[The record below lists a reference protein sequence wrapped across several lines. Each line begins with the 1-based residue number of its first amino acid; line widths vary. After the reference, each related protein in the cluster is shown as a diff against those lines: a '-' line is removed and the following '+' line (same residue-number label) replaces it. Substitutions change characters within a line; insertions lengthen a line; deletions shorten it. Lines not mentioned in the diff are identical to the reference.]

1 MPISPDLVNIP
12 QKILNEISKVVVGKD
27 DVKELMLAALLSEGH
42 ILIEGL
48 PGTAKTLLA
57 KTFARSIAGEFKRVQ
72 FTPDLLPSDITGY
85 YFYTPDGSSKFL
97 PGPVFANVVLADE
110 LNRTTARTQSAML
123 EVMQEAQVTVEG
135 KTHQVPQPFMVIA
148 TQIPYGFE
156 GTSQLTEVQSDRFM
170 FRAWSGYLDREQE
183 SKVLANID
191 YIDRLDVKAVASL
204 GNIAKAQEAVKT
216 VFVSDGVRDYITLI
230 ADSLRKNQDVSMAP
244 SSRGTGAL
252 YKGSR
257 AVAFMRGRDYVIPD
271 DVKLLAIPVLE
282 HRIRVKSEAEIDGV
296 TPLSLAEK
304 TMKEVP
310 VPKAD

>member
-1 MPISPDLVNIP
+1 MPISPDLVSIP
-12 QKILNEISKVVVGKD
+12 QKILGEISKVVVGKD

-72 FTPDLLPSDITGY
+72 FTPDLLPSDITGF
-85 YFYTPDGSSKFL
+85 YFYTPDGNSKFL

-135 KTHQVPQPFMVIA
+135 RTHQVPQPFIVIA

-170 FRAWSGYLDREQE
+170 FRAWSGYLDRAQE
-183 SKVLANID
+183 SEVLANID
-191 YIDRLDVKAVASL
+191 FIDRLNVNPVASL
-204 GNIAKAQEAVKT
+204 KEIASAREAVRT
-216 VFVSDGVRDYITLI
+216 IFVSDGIRDYITMI
-230 ADSLRKNQDVSMAP
+230 ADSLRRNPDVFVAP
-244 SSRGTGAL
+244 SSRATGAL
-252 YKGSR
+252 YKGAR
-257 AVAFMRGRDYVIPD
+257 AIAFMRGRDYAIPD
-271 DVKLLAIPVLE
+271 DVKMLAMPVLE
-282 HRIRVKSEAEIDGV
+282 HRIRIKPEAEIDGV
-296 TPLSLAEK
+296 TALSLVERV
-304 TMKEVP
+304 MKEIP

>member
-1 MPISPDLVNIP
+1 MPISPDLVSIP
-12 QKILNEISKVVVGKD
+12 QKILGEISKVVVGKD

-72 FTPDLLPSDITGY
+72 FTPDLLPSDITGF
-85 YFYTPDGSSKFL
+85 YFYTPDGNSKFL

-135 KTHQVPQPFMVIA
+135 RTHQVPQPFIVIA

-170 FRAWSGYLDREQE
+170 FRAWSGYLDRAQE
-183 SKVLANID
+183 SEVLANID
-191 YIDRLDVKAVASL
+191 FIDRLNVNPVASL
-204 GNIAKAQEAVKT
+204 KEIASAREAVRT
-216 VFVSDGVRDYITLI
+216 IFVSDGIRDYITMI
-230 ADSLRKNQDVSMAP
+230 ADSLRRNPDVFVAP
-244 SSRGTGAL
+244 SSRATGAL
-252 YKGSR
+252 YKGAR
-257 AVAFMRGRDYVIPD
+257 AIAFMRGRDYAIPD
-271 DVKLLAIPVLE
+271 DVKMLAMPVLE
-282 HRIRVKSEAEIDGV
+282 HRMRVKPEAEIDGV
-296 TPLSLAEK
+296 TALSLVERV
-304 TMKEVP
+304 MKEIP

>member
-1 MPISPDLVNIP
+1 MPISPDLVSIP

-27 DVKELMLAALLSEGH
+27 DVKELMLTALLSEGH

-57 KTFARSIAGEFKRVQ
+57 KTFALSIAGEFRRVQ

-85 YFYTPDGSSKFL
+85 YFYTPDGNSKFL

-156 GTSQLTEVQSDRFM
+156 GTTQLTEVQSDRFM

-191 YIDRLDVKAVASL
+191 YIDRLDVKAVVSL
-204 GNIAKAQEAVKT
+204 GNIARAREAVKT

-230 ADSLRKNQDVSMAP
+230 ADSLRKNPDVSMAP
-244 SSRGTGAL
+244 SSRATAAL

-257 AVAFMRGRDYVIPD
+257 AIAFMRGRDYVIPD
-271 DVKLLAIPVLE
+271 DVKMLAIPVLE

-310 VPKAD
+310 VPKAE

>member
-1 MPISPDLVNIP
+1 MPISLDLVNIP

-85 YFYTPDGSSKFL
+85 YFYTPDGNSKFL

-230 ADSLRKNQDVSMAP
+230 ADSLRKNPDVSMAP

-271 DVKLLAIPVLE
+271 DVKMLAIPVLE
-282 HRIRVKSEAEIDGV
+282 HRIRVKSEAEIDGI
-296 TPLSLAEK
+296 TPLSLVEK

-310 VPKAD
+310 VPKAE